1 MEQIGKEIEKILK
14 AGLGAVAAGVEK
26 TQEAVEYLAEKGEPI
41 YAQAK
46 SAVCDAAGK
55 IKKAVDESGIADVF
69 SCPTKVEIVIGEMQE
84 MTQQE
89 LDEVR
94 RALEEIYPTRP
105 SGKEEE
111 HEAETQRPESAEKSD
126 NESFFQ
132 EDE

>member
-69 SCPTKVEIVIGEMQE
+69 SCPPRVERVVEEMQE
-84 MTQQE
+84 MTAEE
-89 LDEVR
+89 LQEVR
-94 RALEEIYPTRP
+94 RALCDILAAKEAENAQ
-105 SGKEEE
+105 EEE
-111 HEAETQRPESAEKSD
+111 KENEEA
-126 NESFFQ
+126 Q
-132 EDE
+132 EEENPGEPTE